1 MPTRWETFPVELTGG
16 LISNLSRLQQGLQ
29 MPGSGRI
36 LENFEPSVKG
46 GYRRINGF
54 TKYSPNVVPA
64 YGDVRVQA
72 SGQTGTSL
80 DIANT
85 HETPVI
91 GDTFTVAGV
100 SGTYTVSGVSYSSAG
115 KSATLTITPA
125 LDSSPA
131 DLAVVSFVTASS
143 RIEGVYYSTVGEK
156 TFALRGGALWSSTG
170 GAWGL
175 ISTPDYGDVLVNG
188 GSQTGTSLIVD
199 DVTSDTYVPQA
210 GDTFTVAG
218 VEQVYTV
225 TADATVASG
234 ASTLTITP
242 ALATSPA
249 DNAALTFL
257 ALSLSGGTKARF
269 HLFNFNGTFKN
280 VMVDNTNNP
289 VVFTGTTC
297 VSLQGSSDVTGASFV
312 EEFKDHLFFAKGDL
326 ITHTAPFDETD
337 FGPSNGAGSYRLPD
351 TCTGIITFRE
361 QLINFSQSDIRK
373 LQGTSSVD
381 FTLTSI
387 ANDTGCVEGD
397 SVKEVGGDI
406 LYLAPDGVRFLG
418 ATERIGDFNLSLASR
433 QIQEEFKEFISAGS
447 SYATVTVRG
456 KNQYRIF
463 KYTQNALSSGAQ
475 GYIGSQFL
483 DQNAQS
489 ISWSKTKGIDVYRAH
504 SAYTNDEEFVVF
516 TNGGEY
522 VYRMESGSTFD
533 GVDIPALFYTPFMS
547 VNDPTIR
554 KTAYKV
560 NTYFDSEGAVTGTL
574 TLKYDFNKPDKIQPN
589 VVPVD
594 GGGSFSTWGTMV
606 WGSGSYGG
614 LPDTTIENHVTG
626 SFFTVSLQYEF
637 TGGAPFVLDTA
648 ILEYST
654 NDRK

>member
-1 MPTRWETFPVELTGG
+1 MPIRWETFPVELSGG
-16 LISNLSRLQQGLQ
+16 LVSNMSRLQQGVKQ
-29 MPGSGRI
+29 PGSARVMQ
-36 LENFEPSVKG
+36 NFEPSIKG
-46 GYRRINGF
+46 GYRRINGY
-54 TKYSPNVVPA
+54 TKFDSAPVPA

-72 SGQTGTSL
+72 SSQTGTSL
-80 DIANT
+80 DVANM

-91 GDTFTVAGV
+91 GDTFTIAGV
-100 SGTYTVSGVSYSSAG
+100 AGTYTISGLTYSSAN

-131 DLAVVSFVTASS
+131 DLAAVTFVTASS
-143 RIEGVYYSTVGEK
+143 RIEGVYFCPAGVK
-156 TFALRGGALWSSTG
+156 TFYLRGGALWSSTG
-170 GAWGL
+170 SGWSF
-175 ISTPDYGDVLVNG
+175 INTPDYGTVLVDG
-188 GSQTGTSLIVD
+188 GSQTGTSLVVD
-199 DVTSDTYVPQA
+199 GISSDTYTPQA

-225 TADATVASG
+225 TVAATAASG
-234 ASTLTITP
+234 ASTMTIAP

-257 ALSLSGGTKARF
+257 AISLSGGTKARF

-289 VVFTGTTC
+289 TVFTGTTC

-312 EEFKDHLFFAKGDL
+312 EEFKDHLFFSKGDL
-326 ITHTAPFDETD
+326 ISHTAPFDETD
-337 FGPSNGAGSYRLPD
+337 FTPDNGAGSYRLPD
-351 TCTGIITFRE
+351 TCTGLITFRE
-361 QLINFSQSDIRK
+361 QLINFSQSNIRK
-373 LQGTSSVD
+373 LLGTSSAD

-387 ANDTGCVEGD
+387 ANDTGCIESD

-406 LYLAPDGVRFLG
+406 VYLAPDGVRFLG

-433 QIQEEFKEFISAGS
+433 QIQDEFKDFISSGS

-463 KYTQNALSSGAQ
+463 KYTQGSLAGVAD
-475 GYIGSQFL
+475 GYIGAQFL

-489 ISWSKTKGIDVYRAH
+489 INWGRTRGIHAYRAH
-504 SAYTNDEEFVVF
+504 SAYTNDEEYIVF
-516 TNGGEY
+516 SNDAEY

-533 GVDIPALFYTPFMS
+533 GVDIPALMYTPFMA
-547 VNDPTIR
+547 VNDPTVR

-560 NTYFDSEGAVTGTL
+560 NTYFDPEGTLSGTL
-574 TLKYDFNKPDKIQPN
+574 TLRYDFNNPNKIQPN
-589 VVPVD
+589 TMPIS
-594 GGGSFSTWGTMV
+594 GGGSFTYYGASTYGT
-606 WGSGSYGG
+606 STFGG
-614 LPDTTIENHVTG
+614 NPDTTVENHVVG

-637 TGGAPFVLDTA
+637 TGGAPFVLDTL
-648 ILEYST
+648 ILEYAT
-654 NDRK
+654 EDRK

>member
-16 LISNLSRLQQGLQ
+16 LVSNLSRLQQGLQ

-36 LENFEPSVKG
+36 LENFEPSIKG

-143 RIEGVYYSTVGEK
+143 RIEGVYYSPVGEK

-199 DVTSDTYVPQA
+199 DVTSNTYVPQA

-225 TADATVASG
+225 TTNATVASG

-463 KYTQNALSSGAQ
+463 KYTQNALSSSGQ

-489 ISWSKTKGIDVYRAH
+489 ISWSKTRGINVYRVH
-504 SAYTNDEEFVVF
+504 SAYSNDEEFVVF
-516 TNGGEY
+516 SNDDEY
-522 VYRMESGSTFD
+522 VYSMESGDTYD
-533 GVDIPALFYTPFMS
+533 GVDIKALYYTPFMA

-574 TLKYDFNKPDKIQPN
+574 TLKYDFNKPKKVQPN
-589 VVPVD
+589 VVPID

-606 WGSGSYGG
+606 WGVSTYGG

-637 TGGAPFVLDTA
+637 TGGSPFVLDTA